1 MQELLCKR
9 KIVWYNSIDIKRETK
24 ERNHNTKH
32 MKEVDRM
39 NVYFDNMNKLMSDL
53 FNITIKR
60 ETKER
65 KEVLILTDWFG
76 ELRQQRHK
84 ALVTYRIFDDNEIL
98 IDSGNLT
105 ALSKSLPK
113 DCLNGEVMSISE
125 TDRTMDIFIKRH
137 SQA

>member
-1 MQELLCKR
+1 
-9 KIVWYNSIDIKRETK
+9 
-24 ERNHNTKH
+24 
-32 MKEVDRM
+32 M